1 MDERAVVDGSV
12 GHHFQVA
19 VLAGDGSQGR
29 AGAQHHA
36 HLIGGVHVDDAG
48 GGGIDVII
56 VRARAQ
62 GIQLGLDGVD
72 IALDGGQV
80 GRNALQGGVV
90 QVLNGA
96 LVLLH
101 QGLDLLVRV
110 TGRLVGGR
118 VERVL
123 CHLALVGLVL
133 VVVGLVVNVR
143 LAEVVL
149 VVLNGLDQLLVLA
162 LLLFVE
168 GQLVLVAL
176 GLNVQVGALDVG
188 NEVALVDIAALGD
201 VQFGDGAGVAGHD
214 VGLVGSLHRAGGLA
228 DISAVVLGAPQQQV
242 HHEEARQD
250 DERVAVGRQLLVH
263 HDAAVLQLVEIIDV
277 GGVRHITWSP

>member
-1 MDERAVVDGSV
+1 M
-12 GHHFQVA
+12 
-19 VLAGDGSQGR
+19 
-29 AGAQHHA
+29 
-36 HLIGGVHVDDAG
+36 DDAG

-56 VRARAQ
+56 VRARVQ

-149 VVLNGLDQLLVLA
+149 VVLNGLDQLFVLA
-162 LLLFVE
+162 LLLFVDV
-168 GQLVLVAL
+168 QLALDAVLL
-176 GLNVQVGALDVG
+176 HIEVGALDVG
-188 NEVALVDIAALGD
+188 DEVALIDVGALRDIQL
-201 VQFGDGAGVAGHD
+201 GDGAGVAGHD
-214 VGLVGSLHRAGGLA
+214 VGLVGGLHRAAGLT
-228 DISAVVLGAPQQQV
+228 DVGAVVFGAP
-242 HHEEARQD
+242 HHEEEDEGSRQEN
-250 DERVAVGRQLLVH
+250 ERVAERRQLFLH
-263 HDAAVLQLVEIIDV
+263 HDAAVLQLVDV
-277 GGVRHITWSP
+277 ADGRRHITLSP